1 MSIRYN
7 AENGVISLETRGTL
21 YQMQAD
27 DYGMLLHIYYG
38 RKLAGEDAVRLL
50 RYTDRGFSGNPY
62 TRTNGRGYS
71 ADTLPQEYG
80 GCNTGDYR
88 VSAVSLVLADG
99 SRGAEL
105 LFEDYEILEGKYTIP
120 GMPYVRAGASRPQ
133 TLRVRLRDRV
143 SGLAADLYYGVFEEE
158 DVITRTVCLIN
169 EGTEPITLEK
179 AASMSIDFPFAP
191 EGGFEV
197 MHFHGRHCME
207 RIPERLPLGRGVVS
221 FGSMRGMSS
230 HHNNPFAILC
240 APVTTEDAGEC
251 YGFMLAYSGNHKEE
265 FEVDQAGSTRVTAG
279 IAQEN
284 FSWRLAPGE
293 CFFAPE
299 AILSFS
305 AEGFNGLSHCFHRI
319 LRRNVIPERFA
330 GLKRPVLV
338 NSWEAMYMDFNADK
352 LLKLAADAKALD
364 MDMLVLDDGW
374 FGKRDRD
381 DSGLGDWYVNEKKL
395 GCTMKQL
402 AEKVNALGMKFGLW
416 VEPEMISEDSD
427 LYRAHPDWAVCD
439 PGRKPVLSRNQL
451 VLDMSRE
458 DVQEYLFEALGRILR
473 DAPISYLKWDF
484 NRAVA
489 NVYSNALPKDRQGE
503 FSHRFVLGTYALL
516 ERLAE
521 SFPEVMIEG
530 CAGGGGRFDAGMLY
544 YCPQIWCSDD
554 TDPVER
560 LEIQRGTSYGYPAC
574 SMGAHVSAS
583 PNHQTGRQ
591 TPFGLR
597 GMTAMA
603 GTFGYELDPGK
614 LSDAE
619 KEQVREQIADFR
631 RYDRLLREGRYYRL
645 GNHPELSDHQA
656 WMVAAEDGSEALL
669 TAVITHVRANGPFI
683 RICLKG
689 LDASAVYRV
698 AAYRISGVTFE
709 KTAVGETYG
718 GAALMYAGISLP
730 LLYGDYPSV
739 QIYFKKER

>member
-1 MSIRYN
+1 MC
-7 AENGVISLETRGTL
+7 
-21 YQMQAD
+21 
-27 DYGMLLHIYYG
+27 
-38 RKLAGEDAVRLL
+38 RKASPTAW
-50 RYTDRGFSGNPY
+50 
-62 TRTNGRGYS
+62 
-71 ADTLPQEYG
+71 
-80 GCNTGDYR
+80 
-88 VSAVSLVLADG
+88 VLAAQAVVWDRFG
-99 SRGAEL
+99 PLVPSRM
-105 LFEDYEILEGKYTIP
+105 EIW
-120 GMPYVRAGASRPQ
+120 
-133 TLRVRLRDRV
+133 
-143 SGLAADLYYGVFEEE
+143 
-158 DVITRTVCLIN
+158 
-169 EGTEPITLEK
+169 
-179 AASMSIDFPFAP
+179 P
-191 EGGFEV
+191 ETMF
-197 MHFHGRHCME
+197 
-207 RIPERLPLGRGVVS
+207 
-221 FGSMRGMSS
+221 
-230 HHNNPFAILC
+230 
-240 APVTTEDAGEC
+240 
-251 YGFMLAYSGNHKEE
+251 
-265 FEVDQAGSTRVTAG
+265 
-279 IAQEN
+279 

-293 CFFAPE
+293 RFFAPE